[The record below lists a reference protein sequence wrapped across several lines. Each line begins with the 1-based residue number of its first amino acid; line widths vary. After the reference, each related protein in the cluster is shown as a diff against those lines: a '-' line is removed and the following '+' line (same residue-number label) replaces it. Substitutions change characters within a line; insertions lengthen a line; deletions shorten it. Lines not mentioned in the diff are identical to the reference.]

1 AKRCQ
6 LHDISSSV
14 VDETFKYLDQSFKS
28 NNIEISIVNQYDDSC
43 NILLYIDGECLNE
56 KFNQKSMSIDEQEPN
71 TDMND
76 QSSTTTATTVKEQ
89 ERPISATGK
98 RNSEEILSPVT

>member
-1 AKRCQ
+1 
-6 LHDISSSV
+6 
-14 VDETFKYLDQSFKS
+14 
-28 NNIEISIVNQYDDSC
+28 
-43 NILLYIDGECLNE
+43 
-56 KFNQKSMSIDEQEPN
+56 MSIDEQEAN

-98 RNSEEILSPVT
+98 RNSEEI